1 MSIQHTRVKEK
12 KKLNL
17 GRWKEGMNGKRK
29 VRWKK
34 KCRQGRE
41 ALGSAS
47 SPKGTSV
54 QFGKGCPSKR
64 KQPYTK
70 MHSLAS
76 KVWVRFQPQLV
87 PLARSLYAVNDL
99 YNYTKQS

>member
-1 MSIQHTRVKEK
+1 
-12 KKLNL
+12 
-17 GRWKEGMNGKRK
+17 MNGKRK
-29 VRWKK
+29 VGWKK
-34 KCRQGRE
+34 KCRQRRE

-47 SPKGTSV
+47 SPQGTSV

-76 KVWVRFQPQLV
+76 KVWVRFQAQLV